1 MARSRNPERS
11 VEAEEPTV
19 NSLALSPVASLT
31 TAETVERHLERLIL
45 AGVLR
50 PGEKLPPERILSE
63 ELGVSR
69 NVLRS
74 ALKSLSERE
83 LLRSTQGGG
92 NYISDRIGSRVSDP
106 LAALFSQHPKALD
119 DFMEFRAEFEGSA
132 CYLAA
137 ARATGPDIAALQ
149 MIFDRM
155 EAAHLAGDMRV
166 ESVLDTDFHMAIA
179 EMSHNTVFIH
189 ISHSLGVIMQQE
201 LLNIRLMLFDD
212 GNGANG
218 SADQQVVLE
227 QHRAILNA
235 IRAKDSRKAT
245 AAMRDHLSFVQ
256 IKLREIQNAPERVD
270 IARQRLSR
278 WASRIPPPP
287 R

>member
-1 MARSRNPERS
+1 M
-11 VEAEEPTV
+11 
-19 NSLALSPVASLT
+19 
-31 TAETVERHLERLIL
+31 
-45 AGVLR
+45 
-50 PGEKLPPERILSE
+50 
-63 ELGVSR
+63 
-69 NVLRS
+69 
-74 ALKSLSERE
+74 
-83 LLRSTQGGG
+83 
-92 NYISDRIGSRVSDP
+92 
-106 LAALFSQHPKALD
+106 
-119 DFMEFRAEFEGSA
+119 
-132 CYLAA
+132 
-137 ARATGPDIAALQ
+137 
-149 MIFDRM
+149 
-155 EAAHLAGDMRV
+155 
-166 ESVLDTDFHMAIA
+166 
-179 EMSHNTVFIH
+179 
-189 ISHSLGVIMQQE
+189 
-201 LLNIRLMLFDD
+201 MLFDD